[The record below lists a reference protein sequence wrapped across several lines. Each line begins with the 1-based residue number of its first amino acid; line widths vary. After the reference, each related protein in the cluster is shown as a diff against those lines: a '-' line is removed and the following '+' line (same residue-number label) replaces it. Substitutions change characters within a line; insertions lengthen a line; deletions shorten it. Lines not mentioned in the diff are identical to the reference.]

1 MGLKQERVRKVRG
14 KAVGC
19 QDMCDGGCTRPGVR
33 SPQVQC
39 PPSRACQTRAGSP
52 GLRAACRTR
61 LGRSQRQQSGADSKG
76 SQAPLMGCL
85 SPWGLESHL
94 RVSQSPQHSSQSGPP
109 TLLQGLSRARINVAG
124 TAQFKRAL
132 CLTQLGPC
140 RTNNTGLAPPSWP
153 SPLTFPCGITGS
165 PKVAGPALQ
174 PPYGFSEVGAE
185 RWVNARCAPQGR
197 EW

>member
-1 MGLKQERVRKVRG
+1 MRQALRDKTREGFWEGKEPDFQTFPERRRMGLKQERVRKVRG

-109 TLLQGLSRARINVAG
+109 TLLQGLSRARIMWLALPSSKGPSVLPNWAPAG
-124 TAQFKRAL
+124 QITLVWRRPH
-132 CLTQLGPC
+132 GPH
-140 RTNNTGLAPPSWP
+140 L
-153 SPLTFPCGITGS
+153 
-165 PKVAGPALQ
+165 
-174 PPYGFSEVGAE
+174 
-185 RWVNARCAPQGR
+185 
-197 EW
+197 